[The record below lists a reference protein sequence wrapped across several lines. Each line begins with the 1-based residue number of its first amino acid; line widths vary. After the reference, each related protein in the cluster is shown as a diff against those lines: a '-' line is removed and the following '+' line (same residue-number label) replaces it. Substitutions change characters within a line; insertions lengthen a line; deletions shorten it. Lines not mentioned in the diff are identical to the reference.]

1 MVKPQSDIFS
11 EKHNMLDEKKDNAS
25 DLSQSIE
32 EEDASDLYYDKE
44 LKLLIEDHKRVTKF
58 TMVFSMLLM
67 TGQIAFGV
75 WCLMRNLDMG
85 LWVNALLINWYHM
98 LKIFMNF
105 YVILQFIQRIR
116 AKQPSTPL
124 GYLSSYITLLFYL
137 VFLFVY
143 TDKLPPNIKVVNVY
157 YLVVYAISDW
167 LLLLFAWVIQMNV
180 IARRNELF
188 SFKAGGISQEKKD
201 DDLFDVRYLPEE
213 YMSDVQ
219 NDSDEEDELEGDGT
233 MNASE
238 AFKSEAG
245 GAAGGISPAA
255 SSAKVEDQTAKA

>member
-1 MVKPQSDIFS
+1 M
-11 EKHNMLDEKKDNAS
+11 
-25 DLSQSIE
+25 
-32 EEDASDLYYDKE
+32 
-44 LKLLIEDHKRVTKF
+44 
-58 TMVFSMLLM
+58 
-67 TGQIAFGV
+67 
-75 WCLMRNLDMG
+75 
-85 LWVNALLINWYHM
+85 NALLINWYHM

-137 VFLFVY
+137 GFLFVY
-143 TDKLPPNIKVVNVY
+143 TDELPPNIKIESVY

-167 LLLLFAWVIQMNV
+167 FLLLFAWVIQKNV

-188 SFKAGGISQEKKD
+188 SFRAGGISQEKKD

-219 NDSDEEDELEGDGT
+219 NDSDEEDELEGDAA

-238 AFKSEAG
+238 MVKSDAAGLSSPSVGG
-245 GAAGGISPAA
+245 GASVT
-255 SSAKVEDQTAKA
+255 SAKVED